1 MTLVGEGGLK
11 SEFNKSESQI
21 CRNPSHASSVLQI
34 KESVDIFASFHT
46 WLRKKGMRMGEKA
59 ENDLGLMF

>member
-1 MTLVGEGGLK
+1 MILVGEDGLK

-34 KESVDIFASFHT
+34 KDSVEILLHFI
-46 WLRKKGMRMGEKA
+46 
-59 ENDLGLMF
+59 LG